1 METKTKG
8 ITAEAAKE
16 ALLTEVPILWHGR
29 GIDIVYKYIYE
40 IAYRKDR
47 ESGRIV
53 WSLIL
58 MDRNGHSVN
67 KVKPEDCE
75 IYEEKIEQTGEGL

>member
-1 METKTKG
+1 METMKG

-16 ALLTEVPILWHGR
+16 ALLSEAPILWHGR
-29 GIDIVYKYIYE
+29 YGDIVYRRIEE

-53 WSLIL
+53 WSLVL
-58 MDRNGHSVN
+58 MDKSGHSVN

-75 IYEEKIEQTGEGL
+75 IYEEKIEQAGEGL

>member
-29 GIDIVYKYIYE
+29 GRR
-40 IAYRKDR
+40 YR
-47 ESGRIV
+47 V
-53 WSLIL
+53 QV
-58 MDRNGHSVN
+58 H
-67 KVKPEDCE
+67 
-75 IYEEKIEQTGEGL
+75 